1 MSEYYDDSNIRRYTP
16 VLQRM
21 IILLAVIIAVP
32 VVMWTITT
40 VVRTYVAAPK
50 APSFQRL
57 TDTQPTD
64 TVSDAS
70 PAAPAAATPAVQA
83 AAAPTP
89 QLADAQAAATQART
103 ALLDINKPANTPS
116 QSVAPTAAPAPVAV
130 AAPAVAR
137 NAPAPVIATPPP
149 PIANAAATM
158 PPASAPH
165 ASMAPASMVLAS
177 TASASAANGAAAT
190 TVAGPSSPSGMAW

>member
-70 PAAPAAATPAVQA
+70 PAPPAAATPAVQA

-89 QLADAQAAATQART
+89 QLA
-103 ALLDINKPANTPS
+103 
-116 QSVAPTAAPAPVAV
+116 
-130 AAPAVAR
+130 
-137 NAPAPVIATPPP
+137 
-149 PIANAAATM
+149 
-158 PPASAPH
+158 
-165 ASMAPASMVLAS
+165 
-177 TASASAANGAAAT
+177 
-190 TVAGPSSPSGMAW
+190 